1 MGSTLKRILT
11 AAVLIPLVVAL
22 VLWAPG
28 WLFALAVLPFVWLA
42 LWEYLE
48 LAGRTGPVPTRW
60 TLYLLSLGLLLAA
73 WLTPGQLLAV
83 LVGAVLVVLG
93 VELFRG
99 PALVELLPTASA
111 GLFGLFY
118 TTVPFA
124 LMIELRDSGQ
134 SRRIILYAL
143 LLIWIGDTAAYFA
156 GRAVGRHKLAPTIS
170 PGKTVEGSVAS
181 LVATLGIGFWLF
193 RLWFP
198 SFAVAHAILLP
209 LSVNL
214 LAQVGD
220 LAESA
225 LKRGAG
231 VKDSSTVLPGHGG
244 MLDRIDSLLF
254 ALPGV
259 WYYWNW
265 LLLGGG

>member
-22 VLWAPG
+22 VLWAPR
-28 WLFALAVLPFVWLA
+28 WLFLLAVLPFVWLA

-60 TLYLLSLGLLLAA
+60 TVYLLSLGLLLAA
-73 WLTPGQLLAV
+73 WLTPSQLLAV
-83 LVGAVLVVLG
+83 LVGAVLVVLA
-93 VELFRG
+93 VELFRR
-99 PALVELLPTASA
+99 PALVELLPAASA

-118 TTVPFA
+118 TAVPFA
-124 LMIELRDSGQ
+124 LMIALRE
-134 SRRIILYAL
+134 SRQGPRIILYAL
-143 LLIWIGDTAAYFA
+143 LLIWVGDTAAYFA
-156 GRAVGRHKLAPTIS
+156 GRAVGRHKLAPKIS

-198 SFAVAHAILLP
+198 SLAVVHAILLP

-214 LAQVGD
+214 LAQMGD

-244 MLDRIDSLLF
+244 ILDRIDSLLF

-259 WYYWNW
+259 WYYWSW

>member
-73 WLTPGQLLAV
+73 WLVPGQLLAV
-83 LVGAVLVVLG
+83 LVGAVLVVLA
-93 VELFRG
+93 VELFRR
-99 PALVELLPTASA
+99 PALVELLPAASA

-124 LMIELRDSGQ
+124 LMIALRE
-134 SRRIILYAL
+134 SRQGPRIILYAL

-156 GRAVGRHKLAPTIS
+156 GRAFGRHKLRAAVS
-170 PGKTVEGSVAS
+170 PGKSWQ
-181 LVATLGIGFWLF
+181 GFY
-193 RLWFP
+193 
-198 SFAVAHAILLP
+198 
-209 LSVNL
+209 
-214 LAQVGD
+214 
-220 LAESA
+220 
-225 LKRGAG
+225 
-231 VKDSSTVLPGHGG
+231 GG
-244 MLDRIDSLLF
+244 LLF
-254 ALPGV
+254 ATLITIAMIVIFRRP
-259 WYYWNW
+259 
-265 LLLGGG
+265 

>member
-83 LVGAVLVVLG
+83 LVGAVLVVLA
-93 VELFRG
+93 VELFRR

-118 TTVPFA
+118 TAVPFA
-124 LMIELRDSGQ
+124 LMIALRDSGQ
-134 SRRIILYAL
+134 GPRIILYAL

-193 RLWFP
+193 PLLFP
-198 SFAVAHAILLP
+198 SLAVVHAILLP

-231 VKDSSTVLPGHGG
+231 VKDSSAVLPGHGG